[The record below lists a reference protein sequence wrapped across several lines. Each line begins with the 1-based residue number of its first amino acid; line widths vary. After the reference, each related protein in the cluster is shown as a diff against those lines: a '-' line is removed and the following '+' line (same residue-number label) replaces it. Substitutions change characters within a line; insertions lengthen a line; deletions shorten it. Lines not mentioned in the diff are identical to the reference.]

1 MMMEVDVG
9 FVFGSVLGALC
20 GVAFALLIDAF
31 RVGRVIEDYNALEQE
46 VWAWESD
53 VVARKEKRR
62 EDE

>member
-1 MMMEVDVG
+1 M
-9 FVFGSVLGALC
+9 
-20 GVAFALLIDAF
+20 AFALLIDAF